1 MASRLVALPAWTR
14 FGIIAGIMAF
24 AATLAADLSVL
35 WLRPADL
42 CRAGP
47 PILFL
52 ASLVALLVLL
62 FLSAAAGF
70 ATSRS
75 TGVVSQALLAG
86 LVVGA
91 ISGCALVATTPF
103 ISRATQRL
111 QDLSASCPQT
121 QSFTQ
126 SFFFHFGPTPPPG
139 AFATPPSGFFGETP
153 PGGFPTPPPG
163 AFTTP
168 PPGAFA
174 PPSGFAALVLD
185 AIGLMF
191 RIGFGM
197 GFAVGAAAFGGALG
211 AATRRGSP

>member
-1 MASRLVALPAWTR
+1 MPSWLVAMPAWTR
-14 FGIIAGIMAF
+14 YGIIAGIMAF
-24 AATLAADLSVL
+24 AATLVADLSVL
-35 WLRPADL
+35 WLQPADL

-52 ASLVALLVLL
+52 ASLVALLVFL
-62 FLSAAAGF
+62 FLAAAAGF
-70 ATSRS
+70 ATGRT

-91 ISGCALVATTPF
+91 ISGCALAVTTPF
-103 ISRATQRL
+103 IAKTTEHL
-111 QDLSASCPQT
+111 QDLSAACPQT
-121 QSFTQ
+121 QAFTR

-139 AFATPPSGFFGETP
+139 VLASPPSGFFGETP

-168 PPGAFA
+168 PPEALA

-197 GFAVGAAAFGGALG
+197 GFAVAAAAFGGAVG
-211 AATRRGSP
+211 TATRPR

>member
-1 MASRLVALPAWTR
+1 MPSWWIATPAWVR
-14 FGIIAGIMAF
+14 YGIVAGVVAF
-24 AATLAADLSVL
+24 AATLVADLSVL

-52 ASLVALLVLL
+52 ASLVALLVFLL
-62 FLSAAAGF
+62 LAVAAGF
-70 ATSRS
+70 ATGRS
-75 TGVVSQALLAG
+75 TGVMSQALLAG

-103 ISRATQRL
+103 ISRATQRF
-111 QDLSASCPQT
+111 QDLSAACPHT
-121 QSFTQ
+121 PSFTR
-126 SFFFHFGPTPPPG
+126 SFSFHFGPTPPPG
-139 AFATPPSGFFGETP
+139 VLASPPSGFFGETP

-168 PPGAFA
+168 PPEAFA

-197 GFAVGAAAFGGALG
+197 GFAVAAAAFGGALG
-211 AATRRGSP
+211 AATRRR